1 MTPEQ
6 VRLITESWNSVASI
20 ADTAIEQFYNRLF
33 EIDPTTRALFHAT
46 NMPEQRRKVVQAL
59 SLAVQG
65 VDDLA
70 ALTSVL
76 QQLGRSHQG
85 YGVTAAHYESV
96 GAALLWTLEH
106 GLGAAWTPAMAAA
119 WTELYGRLSAIML
132 RGADEAP
139 QNRAA

>member
-6 VRLITESWNSVASI
+6 VRLIRESWNSVASI
-20 ADTAIEQFYNRLF
+20 ADSAVEQFYNRLF

-46 NMPEQRRKVVQAL
+46 NMPEQRKKVAQAL

-65 VDDLA
+65 ADDLA
-70 ALTSVL
+70 ALAPVL

-85 YGVTAAHYESV
+85 YGVTTAQYESV

-106 GLGAAWTPAMAAA
+106 GLGPQWTPATAAA
-119 WTELYGRLSAIML
+119 WTDLYGSISAVMM
-132 RGADEAP
+132 RGAEEMP
-139 QNRAA
+139 RGRAA

>member
-6 VRLITESWNSVASI
+6 VRLIRESWNSVASI
-20 ADTAIEQFYNRLF
+20 ADSAVEQFYNRLF

-46 NMPEQRRKVVQAL
+46 NMPEQRKKVAQAL

-70 ALTSVL
+70 ALTPVL
-76 QQLGRSHQG
+76 QQLGRSHRG
-85 YGVTAAHYESV
+85 YGVIAAHYNSV

-106 GLGAAWTPAMAAA
+106 GLGPQWTPAMAAA
-119 WTELYGRLSAIML
+119 WTELYGHISAVML
-132 RGADEAP
+132 RAAEEMPRD
-139 QNRAA
+139 RAA